1 MKLDKRTLL
10 AIGSFVGLAASV
22 FCSVKDSFKAKDI
35 LDEKKPEGL
44 IDTFK
49 AVAPCYISTAVTVTA
64 TTVCIAKGYS
74 VGTAQIATATAT
86 ATGFSAAVLDR
97 YHAYQKVVRDEF
109 GAEKEQEIYE
119 KAVVMNVNKDHTI
132 FPQLPCDMNGESNNV
147 LFHDME
153 TDIWFRSSV
162 EKVQQAIYHLNRN
175 FQGRGVIFGY
185 EWYDFLGV
193 PLPYD
198 TNEKM
203 MRRGWSINQIIDYGY
218 EIVWI
223 DLFMNYVAKPGK
235 EPYYDLYFDISP
247 NEEAVEECLE

>member
-10 AIGSFVGLAASV
+10 AVGSFIGLAASV
-22 FCSVKDSFKAKDI
+22 FCAVKDSFKAKDI

-44 IDTFK
+44 VDTFK

-74 VGTAQIATATAT
+74 VGSAQIAA
-86 ATGFSAAVLDR
+86 ATGLSAGVLNR
-97 YHAYQKVVRDEF
+97 YHAYRKVVHDEL
-109 GAEKEQEIYE
+109 GTEKEQEIYE
-119 KAVVMNVNKDHTI
+119 KAVVMTVNEDHTI
-132 FPQLPCDMNGESNNV
+132 FPQLPCDMNGDSNNT

-153 TDIWFRSSV
+153 SDIWFRSSV

-175 FQGRGVIFGY
+175 FQGRGAIFGY

-198 TNEKM
+198 KYEEMK
-203 MRRGWSINQIIDYGY
+203 RKGWSINQIIEYGY

-223 DLFMNYVAKPGK
+223 DLFMNYVVKPGK
-235 EPYYDLYFDISP
+235 EPYYELYFDINP
-247 NEEAVEECLE
+247 NEEAVEEYLE